1 MRSLSSVSDFELTA
15 AKIGYYLESP
25 NNFIEN
31 LQHLGIFV
39 TFALENNPPS

>member
-15 AKIGYYLESP
+15 AKVRILFETTKL
-25 NNFIEN
+25 FQRN
-31 LQHLGIFV
+31 LQHWGIFV